1 MPGPGPV
8 VGNAQQ
14 TSDPRS
20 PVSTA
25 PSSRLR
31 LSPPVAF
38 AVVAA
43 TFVWFLAASS
53 APSPLYVV
61 YQERFAF
68 TEFTLTAVFAVYV
81 LALIAALLVV
91 GALSDHVGRRPV
103 LLGAIALEIV
113 SLLLFLAAD
122 GVGWLLT
129 ARVVQGIAT
138 GAATATLPATVVD
151 LAGRRGDPARAGL
164 VNGTAPLAGLG
175 LGALACGALVEFAPA
190 PTRLVWVLLTA
201 GLLVAAVLVALIP
214 ETIDR
219 RPGALRS
226 LRPRVGV
233 PARVRPGFAVIV
245 PILMAS
251 WALGGLYMSLGPSV
265 VVDVFGVRN
274 HLVGG
279 LVVAALCLTG
289 ALTAFLLRGSTPAR
303 VLTPA
308 AALLAVGTLVTL
320 TGVVTGVLV
329 VATVGTL
336 VAGVGFGSASFATFG
351 TLSALAAPHERGELF
366 AATYTLAYL
375 SFSVP
380 AMIAGVAA
388 TAGGLRPTAL
398 AYGGVVVVLAVVA
411 SVLGRK
417 AAVPAT
423 GDRVPAANS
432 TR

>member
-1 MPGPGPV
+1 M
-8 VGNAQQ
+8 
-14 TSDPRS
+14 
-20 PVSTA
+20 STA
-25 PSSRLR
+25 PPSRFR
-31 LSPPVAF
+31 LSRPVAF

-91 GALSDHVGRRPV
+91 GALSDHIGRRPV

-113 SLLLFLAAD
+113 SVLLFLVAG
-122 GVGWLLT
+122 GVGWLLA
-129 ARVVQGIAT
+129 ARVVQGVAT
-138 GAATATLPATVVD
+138 GAATATLPATLVD
-151 LAGRRGDPARAGL
+151 LAERRPARAGL

-175 LGALACGALVEFAPA
+175 AGALACGALVEFAPA

-201 GLLVAAVLVALIP
+201 GLLIAAMAIALIP
-214 ETIDR
+214 ETIDP

-233 PARVRPGFAVIV
+233 PARIRGGFVGLV

-265 VVDVFGVRN
+265 VIDVFGVRN

-289 ALTAFLLRGSTPAR
+289 ALTAFLLRGRPPAR
-303 VLTPA
+303 VLAPA

-320 TGVVTGVLV
+320 GGVVSGLLAL
-329 VATVGTL
+329 ATVGTL

-351 TLSALAAPHERGELF
+351 MLSALAAPHERGELF

-398 AYGGVVVVLAVVA
+398 AYGGVVA
-411 SVLGRK
+411 VLGLVATVLSRK
-417 AAVPAT
+417 VTA
-423 GDRVPAANS
+423 PAARDGEAAAHS
-432 TR
+432 VT